1 MRPIGSFRLKHQ
13 NRAAVYFNVY
23 LEVNNLV
30 ATTTYY
36 KKNVYTTWTHPRS
49 KLPHQ
54 IGHMITQKNNF
65 CDAGGTVPLV
75 DSDHQAVM
83 CKLRISVHHED
94 NIDRAKSFLNLIT
107 TISTVRTPKLCFSI
121 LY

>member
-83 CKLRISVHHED
+83 CKLRISVHHKD
-94 NIDRAKSFLNLIT
+94 NIDRAKSFLNLIA